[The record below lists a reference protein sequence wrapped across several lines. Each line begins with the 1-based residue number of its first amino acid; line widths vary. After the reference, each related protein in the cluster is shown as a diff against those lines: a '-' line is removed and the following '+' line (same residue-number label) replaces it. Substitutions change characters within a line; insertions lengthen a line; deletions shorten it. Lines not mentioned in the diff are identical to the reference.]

1 MAYLSDL
8 KKELARYS
16 RSYRH
21 PKLPPLGLSGLY
33 ALFPEK
39 YKKLPKE
46 VTARWPDDD
55 WPNGDKPGVYI
66 FLDSKLSVLYIGKTT
81 MWSSLKQR
89 LGAYFR
95 YSDKVQKRCRI
106 PKEHGWNIQPEFV
119 VTIGVPRRTAFEASA
134 IEEYLINRLRPS
146 ENTIGMP

>member
-1 MAYLSDL
+1 MAHLLDL
-8 KKELARYS
+8 KKELARFS
-16 RSYRH
+16 RFYHH

-66 FLDSKLSVLYIGKTT
+66 FLDSKLNILYIGKTT
-81 MWSSLKQR
+81 MWRLLKQR
-89 LGAYFR
+89 LSAYFR
-95 YSDKVQKRCRI
+95 YSKVQKRCKI
-106 PKEHGWNIQPEFV
+106 PKDHGWSIQPDFV
-119 VTIGVPRRTAFEASA
+119 VTIGVPPRTAFEASA

-146 ENTIGMP
+146 ENTVGMP